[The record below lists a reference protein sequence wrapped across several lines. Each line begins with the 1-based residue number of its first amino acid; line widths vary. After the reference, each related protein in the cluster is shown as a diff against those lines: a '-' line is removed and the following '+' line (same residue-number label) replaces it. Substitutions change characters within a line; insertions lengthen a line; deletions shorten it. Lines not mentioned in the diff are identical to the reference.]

1 MLERNIIVVGA
12 SAGGVETLSQLAKAL
27 PADLPVAVFVTLH
40 FPSYATSMLP
50 QILNRCCTLPAM
62 HANDGDLIE
71 LGRIYIAPPDYH
83 LLLGNSH
90 IRLDRGPRENGH
102 RPAVDTMFRSAARS
116 YGPRTIGVI
125 LSGMLDDGTAGLKLI
140 KAHGGIAIVQDPSEA
155 LFDGMVS
162 SAIKNVKV
170 DAILRLSDL
179 AAQLVVLSQNPV
191 EEDNSM
197 SNNLEQEAELVAQSK
212 AELEQGEHPETSPSM
227 VTCPDCGGVL
237 WELRSNGLIRYRCHA
252 GHAYSS
258 DSLLSEQADLVE
270 TSLWSA
276 VRALEEKA
284 ALAER
289 MAKQARE
296 QKRMLSEAQFLRRA
310 EESRQQADVVRGV
323 ISTQGEKMQQV
334 KSEESIMKE

>member
-12 SAGGVETLSQLAKAL
+12 SAGGVETLSQLVKAL
-27 PADLPVAVFVTLH
+27 PADLPAAVFVTLH

-50 QILNRCCTLPAM
+50 QILNRCHTLPAL
-62 HANDGDLIE
+62 HANDGDPIE
-71 LGRIYIAPPDYH
+71 PGRVYIAPPDYH
-83 LLLGNSH
+83 LLLDNGH

-102 RPAVDTMFRSAARS
+102 RPAVDVMFRSAAQS
-116 YGPRTIGVI
+116 YGQRTIGVI

-140 KAHGGIAIVQDPSEA
+140 KAHGGVAIVQDPNEA
-155 LFDGMVS
+155 LFDGMVT

-191 EEDNSM
+191 EKDTPM
-197 SNNLEQEAELVAQSK
+197 STNLEQEAEIVAQSK
-212 AELEQGEHPETSPSM
+212 AKLEQGEHPETSPSM

-237 WELRSNGLIRYRCHA
+237 WELRDNGLIRYRCHV

-258 DSLLSEQADLVE
+258 DSLLSGQTDLVE
-270 TSLWSA
+270 ASLWSA

-284 ALAER
+284 ALAVR
-289 MAKQARE
+289 MAKQAQE
-296 QKRMLSEAQFLRRA
+296 QKRMYSEAQFLRRA
-310 EESRQQADVVRGV
+310 EEARQQANVVRGV
-323 ISTQGEKMQQV
+323 IATQIEPMQQV
-334 KSEESIMKE
+334 KDEG